1 MEPPDVLTTCVV
13 ASVYAL
19 TVKVGLLGNCW
30 VVSSV
35 MKSRRPRN
43 TMGSLSPSDRL
54 RTYIGLL
61 AILDLLVIGSLVI
74 RVVYILLPYTST
86 QETNCR
92 VAFVIDHLV
101 KLASL
106 TCLACISMERYITIR
121 KPFSS
126 RIRKRFIQL
135 TPVVALTILVTVLI
149 AIGILACNVGVGEN
163 EVDCQQNN
171 YNNVAVKTSRW
182 IILCSFF
189 GQLLIVSANYGQIV
203 RHVRRKFW
211 QRKAR
216 VVANAKHQSKQPL
229 VSQPRYMRDMT
240 AAIVRIACFH
250 VICWLPY
257 CVMQMVSEY
266 YGTELRSTMPT
277 NLKSLEDR
285 QINSWTWTVFVA
297 DWLTYVNSAGN
308 WILYAAMNKDLRS
321 IIRAT
326 TERRKRSTMSQ
337 SSPPSNIHRSLRR
350 HMAQSLRFFYSINS
364 YRSNNNSFD
373 DSLTTCH
380 ANGSLDSSPMAVA
393 RSISNAGAHQGA
405 EVGLFGMRNGRAHT
419 YCSPRSSNGLSVAS
433 CNGSIHSPANLHK
446 YVIASRNSPCSS
458 PKPILNALLGN
469 SNEKLNSQARYL

>member
-1 MEPPDVLTTCVV
+1 MEPPDLLTTCVV
-13 ASVYAL
+13 ASIYAL

-35 MKSRRPRN
+35 MRSRRPR
-43 TMGSLSPSDRL
+43 TMMGSLSPSDRL

-61 AILDLLVIGSLVI
+61 AILDLLVIASLVI
-74 RVVYILLPYTST
+74 RVMYILLPYAST
-86 QETNCR
+86 EEMSCR
-92 VAFVIDHLV
+92 VVFVIDHLV

-106 TCLACISMERYITIR
+106 TCLSCISMERYITIR

-126 RIRKRFIQL
+126 RIRKRFIQF
-135 TPVVALTILVTVLI
+135 TPIVALTILVIVLAAI
-149 AIGILACNVGVGEN
+149 AVMASNVGLNEN
-163 EVDCQQNN
+163 GTDCQQKG
-171 YNNVAVKTSRW
+171 YGGILVKGARLVISF
-182 IILCSFF
+182 SFF

-216 VVANAKHQSKQPL
+216 VVANAKNQSKQPL

-250 VICWLPY
+250 VVCWLPY
-257 CVMQMVSEY
+257 CVMQMVSEF
-266 YGTELRSTMPT
+266 YGNELGSTMPT
-277 NLKSLEDR
+277 NLKSLEDK
-285 QINSWTWTVFVA
+285 QINSWIWTVFIA

-380 ANGSLDSSPMAVA
+380 INGSIDSSPMAVA
-393 RSISNAGAHQGA
+393 RSVSNAGAHQGA

-419 YCSPRSSNGLSVAS
+419 YCSPRSSNGLSTANS
-433 CNGSIHSPANLHK
+433 LTGSNHTPANLHK

-458 PKPILNALLGN
+458 PKPILSVIMGN
-469 SNEKLNSQARYL
+469 SNEKLDQERFL